1 MRPGDDPVPSGCAR
15 VFDAGA
21 GGATPERQWRVN
33 ELLDELTWRGLLH
46 QSTSESL
53 GDHLAAEPRRG
64 YVGFDPTADS
74 LTIGNLVPIMLL
86 AHFQRA
92 GHHPVVV
99 MGGGTG
105 LIGDPSGKSAE
116 RPLLT
121 AGQVA
126 QNVEAQRSIFERV
139 LDFSASCDN
148 RAEIVDNLDWL
159 SRIGFIELLRDVGKH
174 FSVNV
179 MMQKESVSSRLNER
193 EQGISY
199 TEFSYQILQAYDFL
213 HLHRTRGVTIQM
225 GGSDQYGNI
234 VAGIDLTRRLERRE
248 DGDGV
253 ETFGLTAP
261 LVTKADGGK
270 FGKSETGAIWLT
282 ADRTSPYRFHQFWL
296 NASDEDVV
304 NFLKWFTFLG
314 REEIEALAAANVERP
329 QERAAQRRLADE
341 ATAMMHGAGAVESAR
356 AAAAALFSGEVRG
369 LDAPTLQA
377 IAEDLRS
384 ESMSRRDLLG
394 AEPPTIGAALKA
406 LGLASSNREV
416 REFIKRGAV
425 RINGDPVAEDR
436 PLVSEDM
443 LHDACTL
450 LRRGRKNWGAIVWT
464 D

>member
-1 MRPGDDPVPSGCAR
+1 M
-15 VFDAGA
+15 
-21 GGATPERQWRVN
+21 N
-33 ELLDELTWRGLLH
+33 KLLDELTWRGLLH

-53 GDHLAAEPRRG
+53 GEHLAETPRRG

-121 AGQVA
+121 AEQVA
-126 QNVEAQRSIFERV
+126 GNVEAQRSIFERV
-139 LDFSASCDN
+139 LDFSESCDN

-234 VAGIDLTRRLERRE
+234 VAGIDLTRRLERKD

-253 ETFGLTAP
+253 ETFGLTSP

-270 FGKSETGAIWLT
+270 FGKSEAGAIWLT

-296 NASDEDVV
+296 NSSDEDVV
-304 NFLKWFTFLG
+304 NFLKWFTFLD
-314 REEIEALAAANVERP
+314 RDEIETLAAANVDRP

-341 ATAMMHGAGAVESAR
+341 VTAMMHGDEAVESAR

-377 IAEDLRS
+377 ITEDLRS

-394 AEPPTIGAALKA
+394 AEPPTIGAALRS

-416 REFIKRGAV
+416 REFIKSGAV

-436 PLVSEDM
+436 PLDADDL
-443 LHDACTL
+443 LHDAFTL
-450 LRRGRKNWGAIVWT
+450 FRRGRKNWAAIAWA

>member
-1 MRPGDDPVPSGCAR
+1 MTTPSRPNTSASSR
-15 VFDAGA
+15 ADAGEA
-21 GGATPERQWRVN
+21 SPERQSRVN
-33 ELLDELTWRGLLH
+33 KLLEELTWRGLLH

-53 GDHLAAEPRRG
+53 GEHLAAGPRRG
-64 YVGFDPTADS
+64 YVGFDPTANS

-121 AGQVA
+121 AEQVA
-126 QNVEAQRSIFERV
+126 ENVEAQRSIFERV
-139 LDFSASCDN
+139 LDFSASCDH

-234 VAGIDLTRRLERRE
+234 VAGIDLTRRLERKD

-270 FGKSETGAIWLT
+270 FGKSETGAIWLS

-314 REEIEALAAANVERP
+314 RDEIDSLAAANVERP

-341 ATAMMHGAGAVESAR
+341 VTAMMHGAAAVESAR

-384 ESMSRRDLLG
+384 ESMSRGLLLG
-394 AEPPTIGAALKA
+394 DEPPTVGAALRS

-416 REFIKRGAV
+416 REFIKGGAV

-436 PLVSEDM
+436 PLVSEDV

-450 LRRGRKNWGAIVWT
+450 LRRGRKNWAAITWT

>member
-1 MRPGDDPVPSGCAR
+1 MSN
-15 VFDAGA
+15 F
-21 GGATPERQWRVN
+21 
-33 ELLDELTWRGLLH
+33 LDELSWRGLLH
-46 QSTSESL
+46 QATSDEL
-53 GDHLAAEPRRG
+53 AGHLAEQPRYA

-105 LIGDPSGKSAE
+105 MIGDPSGKSAE

-121 AGQVA
+121 TEQVQA
-126 QNVEAQRSIFERV
+126 NVEAQRPIFERV
-139 LDFSASCDN
+139 LDFSAGCEN
-148 RAEIVDNLDWL
+148 RAEIVDNLEWL
-159 SRIGFIELLRDVGKH
+159 SRIGFIELLRDIGKH

-199 TEFSYQILQAYDFL
+199 TEFSYQVLQAYDFL

-234 VAGIDLTRRLERRE
+234 VAGIDLTRRLERTAADE
-248 DGDGV
+248 GAETYGV
-253 ETFGLTAP
+253 TAP

-270 FGKSETGAIWLT
+270 FGKSEAGAIWLT
-282 ADRTSPYRFHQFWL
+282 AERTSPYRFHQFWL
-296 NASDEDVV
+296 NSADDDVV
-304 NFLKWFTFLG
+304 NFLKWFTFLD
-314 REEIEALAAANVERP
+314 RAEIESLETANKERP

-341 ATAMMHGAGAVESAR
+341 VTGMLHGAGAVESAK
-356 AAAAALFSGEVRG
+356 AASAALFSGEVRG
-369 LDAPTLQA
+369 LDENTLRT
-377 IAEDLRS
+377 IADDLASRTISRKSLLED
-384 ESMSRRDLLG
+384 EG
-394 AEPPTIGAALKA
+394 PTIGSALKD

-416 REFIKRGAV
+416 REFIKGGAV
-425 RINGDPVAEDR
+425 RINGEPVAEDR
-436 PLVSEDM
+436 PFESGDLLDGGF
-443 LHDACTL
+443 TL
-450 LRRGRKNWGAIVWT
+450 LRRGRKNWAAIVWT

>member
-179 MMQKESVSSRLNER
+179 MMQKESVSSR
-193 EQGISY
+193 
-199 TEFSYQILQAYDFL
+199 
-213 HLHRTRGVTIQM
+213 
-225 GGSDQYGNI
+225 
-234 VAGIDLTRRLERRE
+234 
-248 DGDGV
+248 
-253 ETFGLTAP
+253 
-261 LVTKADGGK
+261 
-270 FGKSETGAIWLT
+270 
-282 ADRTSPYRFHQFWL
+282 
-296 NASDEDVV
+296 
-304 NFLKWFTFLG
+304 
-314 REEIEALAAANVERP
+314 
-329 QERAAQRRLADE
+329 
-341 ATAMMHGAGAVESAR
+341 
-356 AAAAALFSGEVRG
+356 
-369 LDAPTLQA
+369 
-377 IAEDLRS
+377 
-384 ESMSRRDLLG
+384 
-394 AEPPTIGAALKA
+394 
-406 LGLASSNREV
+406 
-416 REFIKRGAV
+416 
-425 RINGDPVAEDR
+425 
-436 PLVSEDM
+436 
-443 LHDACTL
+443 
-450 LRRGRKNWGAIVWT
+450 
-464 D
+464 

>member
-1 MRPGDDPVPSGCAR
+1 MTTPPRPDGPVSPGPVR
-15 VFDAGA
+15 AGQPQN
-21 GGATPERQWRVN
+21 GSRVN
-33 ELLDELTWRGLLH
+33 KLLDELTWRGLLH
-46 QSTSESL
+46 QSTSEFL
-53 GDHLAAEPRRG
+53 GDHLAAESRHG

-121 AGQVA
+121 AEQVA
-126 QNVEAQRSIFERV
+126 RNVEAQRSIFERV
-139 LDFSASCDN
+139 LDFSESCGN
-148 RAEIVDNLDWL
+148 RAVIVDNLEWL

-234 VAGIDLTRRLERRE
+234 VAGIDLTRRLERKD

-253 ETFGLTAP
+253 ETFGLTSP

-296 NASDEDVV
+296 NSSDEDVI

-314 REEIEALAAANVERP
+314 REEIEALAAANVDRP

-341 ATAMMHGAGAVESAR
+341 VTAMMHGAAAVDSAR

-384 ESMSRRDLLG
+384 ETMSRRDLLG
-394 AEPPTIGAALKA
+394 AEPPTIGAALRS

-416 REFIKRGAV
+416 REFIKSGAV

-436 PLVSEDM
+436 PLDADDL

-450 LRRGRKNWGAIVWT
+450 LRRGRKNWGVITWV